1 MAPVHHGPRVVPIER
16 RDGLS
21 VSEFRRRFM
30 RRREPVVVRGCLDGT
45 LALEEW
51 TPQYF
56 GSRYGS
62 TQVRI
67 ASPPRLTSSC
77 GYTDSTLG
85 EYVASLEAGQVGR
98 KYLSQWR
105 AFDRFPELEE
115 SLPTPGYVQP
125 RRKIMRSIWIGPA
138 DTYIGFHVDNHT
150 AFDGVGN
157 IFTQVYGRKQITLVS
172 PEHGH
177 LMYRREREAGDH
189 WHSQVDF
196 ETHDYRATPRFCDAV
211 CLQAVLEP
219 GDALYI
225 PPYYWHTVR
234 SLSTSVSATFHWL
247 EHRSI
252 ELAYAALGALH
263 RARMRMRGAGVQQL
277 GTSTRS

>member
-157 IFTQVYGRKQITLVS
+157 IFTRPDCRGQGLARIVTGSVVAGLRQTGIRTIGLNVEQTNAAAIRVY
-172 PEHGH
+172 
-177 LMYRREREAGDH
+177 ERIGF
-189 WHSQVDF
+189 Q
-196 ETHDYRATPRFCDAV
+196 TRLC
-211 CLQAVLEP
+211 
-219 GDALYI
+219 
-225 PPYYWHTVR
+225 YY
-234 SLSTSVSATFHWL
+234 
-247 EHRSI
+247 E
-252 ELAYAALGALH
+252 
-263 RARMRMRGAGVQQL
+263 GVAD
-277 GTSTRS
+277 RV